1 MPCMT
6 ARTAKITKNV
16 LIVMLMLPKLS
27 AKAAKC
33 RRPCQSST
41 AMGES
46 SANLSTSAIGSGA
59 GHFQAN
65 LSDDLPA
72 GLVSLLAPWRYPASS
87 RAVRQSNREQRK
99 PLGLD

>member
-6 ARTAKITKNV
+6 ARTEKIPKNV
-16 LIVMLMLPKLS
+16 LIVMLMLPKLP

-46 SANLSTSAIGSGA
+46 PANLSTSAIGSGA
-59 GHFQAN
+59 GRFQAN

-72 GLVSLLAPWRYPASS
+72 GLVSLLALWRYPASTLS
-87 RAVRQSNREQRK
+87 VRPSNREQRS
-99 PLGLD
+99 LGGQ